1 MPTEAPRR
9 VLVVANRTGSTV
21 EVIDGGADAALT
33 APEPER
39 WGPIDG
45 FPPEWVP
52 AESPGALGLR

>member
-1 MPTEAPRR
+1 VHHHLERWRR
-9 VLVVANRTGSTV
+9 HDLARRIGHLGVLVTV
-21 EVIDGGADAALT
+21 IP
-33 APEPER
+33 PEPER